1 MVSDYKITMEQAEYE
16 MVCYR
21 RVFNF
26 VRLLDQDKLEKLNA
40 EGLLAAESGQTK
52 KADLCIGH
60 FCQGCVAMEAF
71 LRKAE
76 LCKLEFIGDDIYQIM
91 AKYLEIDGNPY
102 VMELLKKMDKSSL
115 IDRKDYERLISSLT
129 GYNERLYQDV
139 LTKAYNRRYYEE
151 ELKSQMGPAGI
162 AMIDLDDFKLYNDT
176 YGHNAGDMAL
186 TVVAETICKHIR
198 KDNILIRYGGDEFLL
213 VLPGVTEVKFAGRL
227 QEIHDKIHLAAVPGY
242 AGLQLSVS
250 IGGTIAGADETIGSV
265 VGRADRFMYQAKT
278 RKNLVVTESNEI
290 KDGNADGAEVNRDE
304 LKQQILIVDD
314 AELNRDILAEILH
327 HDFKTM
333 EVSSGE
339 ECLSVLRE
347 YGAGISLVLLDI
359 VMPGMD
365 GFAVLEEMNRN
376 HWIEDIPVIMISSED
391 SEPYIRRAYE
401 LGVSDYINRPFDAKV
416 VYQRVYNTI
425 KLYAKQRK
433 LVTLVTDQIYEKE
446 KNNQM
451 MISILSQIVEF
462 RNGESG
468 LHVLHIN
475 ILSELLLE
483 RLVQKTDKYQISA
496 QRRSL
501 ITTASALHDIGKI
514 GIDDKI
520 LNKPGRLTPEEFDE
534 MKKHTIIGESILKN
548 VGIYQ
553 NEELVQLA
561 MQICRWHH
569 ERYDGRGYP
578 DGLKGEEIPIE
589 VQVVSIADVYDA
601 LVSERV
607 YKKAYSHK
615 KAVEMILNGECGQF
629 NPLLL
634 ECLQDI
640 QDRIDEEFQNVEN
653 QSEEENQ
660 ERKVHDQIME
670 TTVLG

>member
-21 RVFNF
+21 KVFNF

-40 EGLLAAESGQTK
+40 EGLLAAEGGQTK

-198 KDNILIRYGGDEFLL
+198 KDDILIRYGGDEFLL
-213 VLPGVTEVKFAGRL
+213 VFPGVTEVKFAGRL

-242 AGLQLSVS
+242 AGIQLSVS

-365 GFAVLEEMNRN
+365 GFAVLEAMNRN
-376 HWIEDIPVIMISSED
+376 HWIEDIPVIMISSEETE
-391 SEPYIRRAYE
+391 SYIRRAYE
-401 LGVSDYINRPFDAKV
+401 MGVSDYISRPFDAKV
-416 VYQRVYNTI
+416 VYRRVYNTI
-425 KLYAKQRK
+425 KLYAKQRR
-433 LVTLVTDQIYEKE
+433 LITLVTDQIREKE
-446 KNNQM
+446 KNSQ
-451 MISILSQIVEF
+451 ILIDILSHIVEF

-468 LHVLHIN
+468 QHVQHIKM
-475 ILSELLLE
+475 LTGFLLD
-483 RLVQKTDKYQISA
+483 RLMQKTDKYDLKWSDQYM
-496 QRRSL
+496 
-501 ITTASALHDIGKI
+501 ITIASALHDIGKV
-514 GIDDKI
+514 GIDEKI
-520 LNKPGRLTPEEFDE
+520 LNKPGRLTNEEFEE
-534 MKKHTIIGESILKN
+534 MKKHTLIGASMLKSLG
-548 VGIYQ
+548 VYQ
-553 NEELVQLA
+553 NEELVKVA
-561 MQICRWHH
+561 YQICRWHH
-569 ERYDGRGYP
+569 ERYDGKGYP
-578 DGLKGEEIPIE
+578 DGLKGEEIPIAA
-589 VQVVSIADVYDA
+589 QVVSVADVYDA
-601 LVSERV
+601 LTSERV
-607 YKKAYSHK
+607 YKKAFSHE
-615 KAVEMILNGECGQF
+615 KAMEMILAGECGTF

-640 QDRIDEEFQNVEN
+640 QGNIQVEMKRAAEQPMLVQNSYVG
-653 QSEEENQ
+653 
-660 ERKVHDQIME
+660 KMIE
-670 TTVLG
+670 TVQ

>member
-26 VRLLDQDKLEKLNA
+26 VRLLDQEKLEKLNA
-40 EGLLAAESGQTK
+40 EGLLAAEGGQTK

-102 VMELLKKMDKSSL
+102 VMELLKKMDKNSL
-115 IDRKDYERLISSLT
+115 IDRKDHERLINSLT

-176 YGHNAGDMAL
+176 YGHNVGDMAL

-198 KDNILIRYGGDEFLL
+198 KDDILIRYGGDEFLL
-213 VLPGVTEVKFAGRL
+213 VFPGVTEVKFAGRL

-242 AGLQLSVS
+242 AGIQLSVS

-376 HWIEDIPVIMISSED
+376 HWIEDIPVIMISSEETE
-391 SEPYIRRAYE
+391 SYIRRAYE
-401 LGVSDYINRPFDAKV
+401 MGVSDYISRPFDA
-416 VYQRVYNTI
+416 
-425 KLYAKQRK
+425 
-433 LVTLVTDQIYEKE
+433 
-446 KNNQM
+446 
-451 MISILSQIVEF
+451 
-462 RNGESG
+462 
-468 LHVLHIN
+468 
-475 ILSELLLE
+475 
-483 RLVQKTDKYQISA
+483 
-496 QRRSL
+496 
-501 ITTASALHDIGKI
+501 
-514 GIDDKI
+514 
-520 LNKPGRLTPEEFDE
+520 
-534 MKKHTIIGESILKN
+534 
-548 VGIYQ
+548 
-553 NEELVQLA
+553 
-561 MQICRWHH
+561 
-569 ERYDGRGYP
+569 
-578 DGLKGEEIPIE
+578 
-589 VQVVSIADVYDA
+589 
-601 LVSERV
+601 
-607 YKKAYSHK
+607 
-615 KAVEMILNGECGQF
+615 
-629 NPLLL
+629 
-634 ECLQDI
+634 
-640 QDRIDEEFQNVEN
+640 
-653 QSEEENQ
+653 
-660 ERKVHDQIME
+660 
-670 TTVLG
+670 

>member
-21 RVFNF
+21 KVFNF
-26 VRLLDQDKLEKLNA
+26 VRLLDQEKLEKLNA
-40 EGLLAAESGQTK
+40 EGLLAAEGGQTK

-91 AKYLEIDGNPY
+91 AKYLEIDGKPY

-115 IDRKDYERLISSLT
+115 IDWKDHERLISSLT

-198 KDNILIRYGGDEFLL
+198 KDDILIRYGGDEFLL
-213 VLPGVTEVKFAGRL
+213 VLPGVTEVKFAERL

-242 AGLQLSVS
+242 AGIQLSVS

-376 HWIEDIPVIMISSED
+376 HWIEDIPVIMISSEETE
-391 SEPYIRRAYE
+391 SYIRRAYE
-401 LGVSDYINRPFDAKV
+401 MGVSDYISRPFDARV
-416 VYQRVYNTI
+416 VYRRVFNTI
-425 KLYAKQRK
+425 KLYAKQRR
-433 LVTLVTDQIYEKE
+433 LISMISEQVREKD
-446 KNNQM
+446 KNNNM
-451 MISILSQIVEF
+451 MVSILSQIVEF

-468 LHVLHIN
+468 SHVIHIKR
-475 ILSELLLE
+475 LAELLLDQLE
-483 RLVQKTDKYQISA
+483 RKDTKYEITSA
-496 QRRSL
+496 DQML
-501 ITTASALHDIGKI
+501 IPLAAALHDIGKI
-514 GIDDKI
+514 GIDEKI
-520 LNKPGRLTPEEFDE
+520 LNKPGRLTKEEFE
-534 MKKHTIIGESILKN
+534 IMKTHTVIGANMLESLA
-548 VGIYQ
+548 IYQ
-553 NEELVQLA
+553 SEPLVRVA
-561 MQICRWHH
+561 HDICRWHH
-569 ERYDGRGYP
+569 ERFDGKGYP
-578 DGLKGEEIPIE
+578 DGLVGDEIPISA
-589 VQVVSIADVYDA
+589 QVVSLADVYDA

-607 YKKAYSHK
+607 YKKAFSHER
-615 KAVEMILNGECGQF
+615 AIQMILNGECGAF
-629 NPLLL
+629 NPVLL
-634 ECLQDI
+634 ECLLEI
-640 QDRIDEEFQNVEN
+640 QDTLKRELVE
-653 QSEEENQ
+653 QSKNAYEYAA
-660 ERKVHDQIME
+660 
-670 TTVLG
+670 L